1 MKLSKAQRVT
11 LQIARDLGGSIK
23 VYPDQLRV
31 VSSLAA
37 LGLLEINDKYFHRR
51 ASLTPAGRAT
61 LEQEGSRKRCYR
73 PG

>member
-23 VYPDQLRV
+23 VYPDQFRV

-51 ASLTPAGRAT
+51 PSITPAGRAA